1 MRRLAA
7 LVFISFIAA
16 VGTIGIAPTADA
28 IPSCVNA
35 GDVTALGSA
44 GCNLGNLNFTD
55 FAVSPVGMA
64 AKIYLGAFS
73 AVVGNNVNLSF
84 QVAHSPSPATLA
96 DMLFTYTVNT
106 LSGLPELGGVDLYN
120 AGLNVT
126 IKETVCA
133 TKLVGGVCPSGA
145 LAYYIVEGGKS
156 GQATFSPLLST
167 IYINKDIQFGAG
179 GFISEFMN
187 SHDEP
192 PVPSPEPA
200 TLLLLG
206 GSLVAAGLAARR
218 RVARKPATPPSGGS
232 RGPSASR

>member
-1 MRRLAA
+1 MGRLIT
-7 LVFISFIAA
+7 LVLISLIVL
-16 VGTIGIAPTADA
+16 VGSLGIAPTAHA
-28 IPSCVNA
+28 IPSCVSA

-73 AVVGNNVNLSF
+73 AVVGNAVVGNNVNLSF
-84 QVAHSPSPATLA
+84 QVAHSPSPASLA

-133 TKLVGGVCPSGA
+133 TKLVGGVCLSGA
-145 LAYYIVEGGKS
+145 LADYIVEGGKS

-218 RVARKPATPPSGGS
+218 RAARKAG
-232 RGPSASR
+232 AA

>member
-7 LVFISFIAA
+7 LVFISLIAA

-84 QVAHSPSPATLA
+84 QVAHSPSPATLS
-96 DMLFTYTVNT
+96 DIIFMYTVKT
-106 LSGLPELGGVDLYN
+106 LSGLPELGGVELYN
-120 AGLNVT
+120 GGLNVT

-133 TKLVGGVCPSGA
+133 TKLEGGVCPSGA
-145 LAYYIVEGGKS
+145 LADYVVEGGKS
-156 GQATFSPLLST
+156 GPGTFSPLLST
-167 IYINKDIQFGAG
+167 IYINKDIQFGYR

-187 SHDEP
+187 SHDDEP
-192 PVPSPEPA
+192 PVASPEPA

-218 RVARKPATPPSGGS
+218 RTARQATGG
-232 RGPSASR
+232 A

>member
-1 MRRLAA
+1 MEESDATSCRTCF
-7 LVFISFIAA
+7 FISLIAA
-16 VGTIGIAPTADA
+16 VGTIGIAPIAHA

-35 GDVTALGSA
+35 GDVTALWSA
-44 GCNLGNLNFTD
+44 GCNLGGLNFTD
-55 FAVSPVGMA
+55 FAVSPVGMV

-145 LAYYIVEGGKS
+145 LADYFVEGGKERA
-156 GQATFSPLLST
+156 GDLLATAVHDLHQQGHPVWSRRLHQRVHEQPRRAAGPVP
-167 IYINKDIQFGAG
+167 GAG
-179 GFISEFMN
+179 HAPAPGRK
-187 SHDEP
+187 P
-192 PVPSPEPA
+192 RRGRPRRPSP
-200 TLLLLG
+200 
-206 GSLVAAGLAARR
+206 
-218 RVARKPATPPSGGS
+218 
-232 RGPSASR
+232 RGPEAGDAA

>member
-1 MRRLAA
+1 MGRLIT
-7 LVFISFIAA
+7 LVLISLIVV
-16 VGTIGIAPTADA
+16 VGSLGIAPTAHA
-28 IPSCVNA
+28 IPSCVSA

-84 QVAHSPSPATLA
+84 QVTHSPSPATLS
-96 DMLFTYTVNT
+96 DIVFMYTVKT
-106 LSGLPELGGVDLYN
+106 LSGLPELGGMDLYN
-120 AGLNVT
+120 GGLNVT

-133 TKLVGGVCPSGA
+133 TKIVGGVCPSGA
-145 LAYYIVEGGKS
+145 LADYVVTAGKTGEG
-156 GQATFSPLLST
+156 TFSPLLST
-167 IYINKDIQFGAG
+167 IYINKDIQFGYH

-192 PVPSPEPA
+192 PIATPEPA
-200 TLLLLG
+200 TLLLVG

-218 RVARKPATPPSGGS
+218 RAARKAG
-232 RGPSASR
+232 AA